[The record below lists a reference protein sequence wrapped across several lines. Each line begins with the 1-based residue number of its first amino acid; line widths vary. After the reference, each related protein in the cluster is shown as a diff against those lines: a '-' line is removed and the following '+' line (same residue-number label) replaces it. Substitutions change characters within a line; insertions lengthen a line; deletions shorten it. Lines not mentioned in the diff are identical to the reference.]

1 MNEIKRIKKYI
12 MDEYG
17 TILDE
22 LDHYTNLFDDI
33 NEKIEHSNRFVLS
46 LLADDSSVQTVFSPY
61 SKNSDKQFDIEDEK
75 NNIERLTQQ
84 KEVVKK
90 NISVLESKK
99 KKLFNFLEELEQFSD
114 KEFYFLDSKEYN
126 FIQDLLEEYEEQTTK
141 LTDEFEKKLNQFVF
155 IDPNRT
161 KIEFFDYRK
170 KMDSLLEKIDHCK
183 KILSDN
189 RIKNN

>member
-1 MNEIKRIKKYI
+1 

-75 NNIERLTQQ
+75 NNIYH
-84 KEVVKK
+84 VKQ
-90 NISVLESKK
+90 SK
-99 KKLFNFLEELEQFSD
+99 
-114 KEFYFLDSKEYN
+114 
-126 FIQDLLEEYEEQTTK
+126 
-141 LTDEFEKKLNQFVF
+141 
-155 IDPNRT
+155 
-161 KIEFFDYRK
+161 
-170 KMDSLLEKIDHCK
+170 
-183 KILSDN
+183 
-189 RIKNN
+189 